1 MREVGSS
8 KDVKVTGTEYHNYY
22 LSRVDD
28 SKKKPD
34 EVFEGEFGHVNF
46 QEGPI
51 GEVGVNGCQ
60 NEDLLHIV
68 IDRLKYFQNGFYA
81 CRENDLALTKVQ
93 EALHWLNAR
102 TLDRVARGVE
112 GKNVL

>member
-1 MREVGSS
+1 MREVELG
-8 KDVKVTGTEYHNYY
+8 KDVKVVGDEYQKYY
-22 LSRVDD
+22 MGKVDD
-28 SKKKPD
+28 PIGTG
-34 EVFEGEFGHVNF
+34 VGEFGHVNF

-68 IDRLKYFQNGFYA
+68 IDRLKHFQNGFYT

-102 TLDRVARGVE
+102 TLDRVIRGVE